1 MSDEKNETLGR
12 RIARLRLGR
21 AMTQER
27 LANIAGVSPQ
37 AVSKWENDQSA
48 PDISLL
54 PLLAETF
61 GVSIDELLVGARPAT
76 TAEPESEPGP
86 VQISPVE
93 ETEPVGPVTGR
104 KAHFLH
110 IKVSK
115 KDGEKTDVRVPLGVV
130 SFALRAGSKIPG
142 LSASGVVG
150 DMPVNMGLLAEMI
163 RHGECGTLIEVD
175 EEHGDHVVIT
185 LE

>member
-12 RIARLRLGR
+12 RIARFRLGH
-21 AMTQER
+21 AMTQEH
-27 LANIAGVSPQ
+27 LANIMGVSPQ
-37 AVSKWENDQSA
+37 AVSKWENDQSS

-61 GVSIDELLVGARPAT
+61 GVSIDELLVGARPAAA
-76 TAEPESEPGP
+76 AEPGS
-86 VQISPVE
+86 VRISPADEVDI
-93 ETEPVGPVTGR
+93 PVPIAGY
-104 KAHFLH
+104 KAHSLH

-130 SFALRAGSKIPG
+130 LLTLRAGSKISG
-142 LSASGVVG
+142 LTATDAKVG
-150 DMPVNMGLLAEMI
+150 DVPIDLDLLVDVI
-163 RHGECGTLIEVD
+163 RRGECGTLIEVN
-175 EEHGDHVVIT
+175 EGHGDHVLIT